1 MYAQLYRNRKILA
14 ILFRKY
20 ENIYIGF
27 GHKYQA
33 DNYSPAMPP
42 PALEEYPIG
51 PDVMEMDDPTVEDE
65 QALKKAQEEAM
76 KAAEEMDGMDDDDD
90 DDD

>member
-1 MYAQLYRNRKILA
+1 M
-14 ILFRKY
+14 FFSRKY
-20 ENIYIGF
+20 ENLYVGY
-27 GHKYQA
+27 GHKYQPE
-33 DNYSPAMPP
+33 NYSPPMPP
-42 PALEEYPIG
+42 VALEEYPVG